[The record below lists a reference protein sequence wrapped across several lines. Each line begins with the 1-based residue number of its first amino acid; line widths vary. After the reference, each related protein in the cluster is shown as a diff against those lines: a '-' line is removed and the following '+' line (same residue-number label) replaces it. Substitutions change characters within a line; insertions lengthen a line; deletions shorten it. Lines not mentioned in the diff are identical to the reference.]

1 VYYKKRINQN
11 TLKKAALVLLLLIGL
26 AVFLPWLL
34 AGVSLKRPIELRLPA
49 VEEIKK
55 LPEDIAANALS
66 AIAEKLNN
74 TKTKIDLFFLGP
86 DMTGSSYSSDDFS
99 LVERGNTTQA
109 DFSLAFLD
117 HLPGDVKDVSYSNN
131 QTVLTV
137 KKPELL
143 FGLYPVEVERKI
155 VIDRNGTVV
164 EDERPWLGVVTT
176 HSKEEKKNGSF
187 VCTQWVREN

>member
-1 VYYKKRINQN
+1 MYYKKRINQN

-34 AGVSLKRPIELRLPA
+34 ARVSLKRPIELRLPA
-49 VEEIKK
+49 FEEIKK

-86 DMTGSSYSSDDFS
+86 DMTGSSYSSDYFS